1 MGVVKI
7 HLGDDFWDSVDY
19 FARELFCIK
28 GWAIFLK
35 IGQIRDMEKYL
46 VDV

>member
-1 MGVVKI
+1 MSLLSRVRNLVSPFLVSVGMGVVKI

-28 GWAIFLK
+28 G
-35 IGQIRDMEKYL
+35 
-46 VDV
+46 